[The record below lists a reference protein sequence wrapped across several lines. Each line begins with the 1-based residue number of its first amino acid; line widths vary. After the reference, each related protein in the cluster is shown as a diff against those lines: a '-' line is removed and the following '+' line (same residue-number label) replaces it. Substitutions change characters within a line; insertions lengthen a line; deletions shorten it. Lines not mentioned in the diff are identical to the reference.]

1 MVEVRLTIYSP
12 TGSREYLMTG
22 GQLSLGRG
30 DEAELKLDDDGLS
43 RLHATIHR
51 EDERVWILDE
61 VSTNG
66 TYLNGA
72 QVPSVG
78 SPLADGDEISIG
90 NDTTITVS
98 IWKAVASAPVSKNTQ
113 NAAAAGGG
121 SNFKIWPLA
130 AALVAVFVL
139 LIAALAIGSRYS
151 GSGDDEDDNSNNRPR
166 NQRRASD
173 DLPPVDS
180 GNSASPPATASPGSS
195 DLPPDTVGTTGN
207 GSSNNIPPAGKTY
220 LAMSEEEKKKFI
232 EQRAEHVARMIGNR
246 SGEAVT
252 PEAVLKIKSFVDTF
266 ALRIKRPRLNAEC
279 YAGNWTRFDLTSVL
293 ERGSRNAPF
302 IIHAFNEKGLA
313 PQLGLYLAMIES
325 EYCVCLQS
333 PTGPLGMFQFTQ
345 ATGRTYGLDIV
356 RGASPSNP
364 DERCKPEP
372 AARAAAGYMK
382 FLAGRYGTG
391 PLSVPLAIASY
402 NSGEGGLSSNL
413 STALASAMQE
423 ERSFWTLVANQG
435 RLSEQF
441 QKENVK
447 YVPKF
452 FAAAIVGENP
462 QVFGV
467 QLQPLSSYT
476 Q

>member
-1 MVEVRLTIYSP
+1 MVEVTLTIYSP
-12 TGSREYLMTG
+12 AGAREYQMSG

-30 DEAELKLDDDGLS
+30 EGVTLRLEDDGLS

-66 TYLNGA
+66 TFVNGA
-72 QVPSVG
+72 QVPPSG
-78 SPLADGDEISIG
+78 SALADGDEVSIG
-90 NDTTITVS
+90 NDTTLAIH
-98 IWKAVASAPVSKNTQ
+98 IRQAAAPVVKASLKNSVATTT
-113 NAAAAGGG
+113 GG
-121 SNFKIWPLA
+121 SFKIWPIA
-130 AALVAVFVL
+130 AALVAVFVIL
-139 LIAALAIGSRYS
+139 VGALAIGSRVSS
-151 GSGDDEDDNSNNRPR
+151 GESEGAGGGDDDVAT
-166 NQRRASD
+166 RRARNRRPD
-173 DLPPVDS
+173 ADS
-180 GNSASPPATASPGSS
+180 SPENSGGAAPSPSSSPG
-195 DLPPDTVGTTGN
+195 DGLAPPGQDTAVRDEL
-207 GSSNNIPPAGKTY
+207 SKNIPPAGKTY
-220 LAMSEEEKKKFI
+220 LAMSEEEKQKFI

-246 SGEAVT
+246 SGEAIT
-252 PEAVLKIKSFVDTF
+252 PAAVLKIKSFVDTF
-266 ALRIKRPRLNAEC
+266 ARRVKSPRLGGACNFP
-279 YAGNWTRFDLTSVL
+279 RDDLTTLL

-302 IIHAFNEKGLA
+302 IVHAFNEKGIA
-313 PQLGLYLAMIES
+313 PQIGLYLAMIES

-345 ATGRTYGLDIV
+345 ATGRTYGLQIT

-382 FLAGRYGTG
+382 FLMGRYGTG

-402 NSGEGGLSSNL
+402 NSGEGGLSTNL

-435 RLSEQF
+435 KLSEQF
-441 QKENVK
+441 QKENIK

>member
-1 MVEVRLTIYSP
+1 MVEVTLTIYSP
-12 TGSREYLMTG
+12 AGSREFPMTG

-30 DEAELKLDDDGLS
+30 DGVTLKLEDDGLS

-66 TYLNGA
+66 TFVNGA
-72 QVPSVG
+72 PVAPSG
-78 SPLADGDEISIG
+78 TPLADGDEVSIG
-90 NDTTITVS
+90 NDTTIAVS
-98 IWKAVASAPVSKNTQ
+98 IRKAVAPVTKTK
-113 NAAAAGGG
+113 AAATAGG
-121 SNFKIWPLA
+121 SFKLWPIA
-130 AALVAVFVL
+130 AALAAVFV
-139 LIAALAIGSRYS
+139 IIIGALAIGSRVS
-151 GSGDDEDDNSNNRPR
+151 GGAGETDDEDV
-166 NQRRASD
+166 ASTRGRSGRETSEPSSSD
-173 DLPPVDS
+173 SGTNKGPKQSVSPVDS
-180 GNSASPPATASPGSS
+180 T
-195 DLPPDTVGTTGN
+195 LPPDNNNSTGDEL
-207 GSSNNIPPAGKTY
+207 SKNIPPAGKTY
-220 LAMSEEEKKKFI
+220 LAMTEEEKKKFI

-246 SGEAVT
+246 GGEAVT

-266 ALRIKRPRLNAEC
+266 ARRVKSPRLGGACNFP
-279 YAGNWTRFDLTSVL
+279 RDDLTTLL

-302 IIHAFNEKGLA
+302 IIHAFNEKGIA
-313 PQLGLYLAMIES
+313 PQIGLYLAMIES

-364 DERCKPEP
+364 DERCKPDP

-382 FLAGRYGTG
+382 FLQGRYGTG

-402 NSGEGGLSSNL
+402 NSGEGGLSTNL

-441 QKENVK
+441 QKENIK

>member
-1 MVEVRLTIYSP
+1 MVEVKLTIYSP
-12 TGSREYLMTG
+12 AGSREFPMTG
-22 GQLSLGRG
+22 NELSLGRG
-30 DEAELKLDDDGLS
+30 DEAALKLADDGLS

-72 QVPSVG
+72 LVPPTG

-98 IWKAVASAPVSKNTQ
+98 INKVVARAPVSKAQ
-113 NAAAAGGG
+113 AATTATGG
-121 SNFKIWPLA
+121 SLLKFWPIA
-130 AALVAVFVL
+130 AALVAVFAI
-139 LIAALAIGSRYS
+139 LIAALAIGSRNS
-151 GSGDDEDDNSNNRPR
+151 GGAGDDELANNRQR
-166 NQRRASD
+166 NRRQAD
-173 DLPPVDS
+173 DLPPLDS
-180 GNSASPPATASPGSS
+180 GNTKPSPVTSPSDSIAPPADNVSAADDSAK
-195 DLPPDTVGTTGN
+195 
-207 GSSNNIPPAGKTY
+207 NIPPAGKTY
-220 LAMSEEEKKKFI
+220 LAMSEDEKKKFI

-266 ALRIKRPRLNAEC
+266 ARRVKSPRLGGACNFP
-279 YAGNWTRFDLTSVL
+279 RDDLTTLL

-302 IIHAFNEKGLA
+302 IIHAFNEKGID
-313 PQLGLYLAMIES
+313 PQIGLYLAMIES

-345 ATGRTYGLDIV
+345 ATGRTYGLDII
-356 RGASPSNP
+356 RGASPGNP

-382 FLAGRYGTG
+382 FLIGRYGTG

-402 NSGEGGLSSNL
+402 NSGEGGLSTNL
-413 STALASAMQE
+413 STALANASQE

-435 RLSEQF
+435 SLSSQF